1 MLSPWFGASRAF
13 NEMDALR
20 REMDALF
27 RTYDADYGE
36 VGVGPV
42 VRMTE
47 DDEAWTVFMD
57 VPGLTAED
65 VEVTVQASRLTVQG
79 IRRLAAP
86 EGYQAHRRE
95 RREWRLARS
104 FRLPSR
110 VEADAVTAEVKEGVL
125 SVRLPK
131 APELKP
137 RQISV
142 QSA

>member
-13 NEMDALR
+13 SEMDALR

-27 RTYDADYGE
+27 RTYDADHGE
-36 VGVGPV
+36 PGGGPA

-47 DDEAWTVFMD
+47 EDDAWTVLMD
-57 VPGLTAED
+57 VPGLDAED

-79 IRRLAAP
+79 RRRLHAP
-86 EGYQAHRRE
+86 EGYHAHRRE
-95 RREWRLARS
+95 RREWRLSRS

-110 VEADAVTAEVKEGVL
+110 VDSEGVIAEVKEGVL

-131 APELKP
+131 VPELKP

-142 QSA
+142 QSV